1 MPAASAAPAT
11 YRLATGPEGL
21 RLAAVTPDG
30 DRPLLNGLSF
40 EAAWADGS
48 PAFATKGVGPTNE
61 EGARS
66 VTLEGPAAADAA
78 VTLRIEERP
87 RHLLLTWRITYRG
100 PKREFHGWTTGFRCH
115 FAAPPTSAS
124 TDTPI
129 LWRRPTGAYEWE
141 VVGDTPYPD
150 FEWQFRRVRWGSG
163 APELVVATDWYDAD
177 WIHGG
182 NVERASYH
190 RAGLPAESPAEV
202 VRRMA
207 IFVLPEA
214 GESGEALAAEAS
226 GRPAALVV
234 ETPHGFLFEPGTPV
248 TFALRARSL
257 EGSAPCRL
265 VWEVWDYYGER
276 VANGEEPLR
285 EPQWRTVPVRVSYP
299 KRGMLFLDARL
310 LPAAGEV
317 QGATLAPLH
326 TRRATFAVL
335 PRRPASPP
343 RLESPFGLAALIANP
358 ELYPDQPRL
367 EEVLSLV
374 QRIGV
379 RWLRTGFALKAELT
393 SEEQQA
399 IRRRFSLLKEHGI
412 ALHAQLGTG
421 LPKPEEVGGMKTALR
436 ATLGVLRGLSNHL
449 ELGNELNASVSAK
462 DYVERLL
469 RPSTEVIRK
478 ELPEARVFTMGL
490 GGVQLDWLRELEA
503 CGGLELVDVLS
514 IHPGSFPKAPEMF
527 NGWRGWFFPPQVV
540 DALAAARR
548 HGKRD
553 VWITEAY
560 SPTGPTRLGLDVRTS
575 ADYLVRTYVISL
587 ALGVKVIEWYQFQD
601 GTWYAQCPKPTDIE
615 HSFGIVHT
623 DLSPKPAY
631 VAFGVMTEKLEGF
644 RALGRLD
651 LGASDLY
658 GVRFARGDRVVDV
671 LWSYREKHEVD
682 LSGWPPER
690 YAHRSR
696 LPLEPW
702 QQRWVEAVRVKLPAA
717 GAVQVT
723 DLMGNTTTVKP
734 EGRAVR
740 LELSGSPLFV
750 EGLGKLRLQKAFWNP
765 ELFAE

>member
-1 MPAASAAPAT
+1 M
-11 YRLATGPEGL
+11 
-21 RLAAVTPDG
+21 
-30 DRPLLNGLSF
+30 
-40 EAAWADGS
+40 
-48 PAFATKGVGPTNE
+48 
-61 EGARS
+61 
-66 VTLEGPAAADAA
+66 
-78 VTLRIEERP
+78 
-87 RHLLLTWRITYRG
+87 
-100 PKREFHGWTTGFRCH
+100 TTGFLPLCG
-115 FAAPPTSAS
+115 AADSAS
-124 TDTPI
+124 TDTLI
-129 LWRRPTGAYEWE
+129 LRRRPTGAYEWE

-310 LPAAGEV
+310 LPAAGRYRSRSSAPPA
-317 QGATLAPLH
+317 GHLA
-326 TRRATFAVL
+326 AAAASGQ
-335 PRRPASPP
+335 PARLGSP
-343 RLESPFGLAALIANP
+343 GLAALIANP
-358 ELYPDQPRL
+358 NSPTNPDWRRCCPGTG
-367 EEVLSLV
+367 
-374 QRIGV
+374 IGV

-490 GGVQLDWLRELEA
+490 GVQLDWLRA
-503 CGGLELVDVLS
+503 GRGGGLELRTS
-514 IHPGSFPKAPEMF
+514 FIHPGSFRGAGDV
-527 NGWRGWFFPPQVV
+527 NGWRGWFFRPRWWMPCRRPP
-540 DALAAARR
+540 ARQTTSDHR
-548 HGKRD
+548 
-553 VWITEAY
+553 AY
-560 SPTGPTRLGLDVRTS
+560 SRRGRPGPDVRTS
-575 ADYLVRTYVISL
+575 ATPAYYVISL
-587 ALGVKVIEWYQFQD
+587 ALGEGDRVVSVQD
-601 GTWYAQCPKPTDIE
+601 GTWACPRPSPPISSTP
-615 HSFGIVHT
+615 SASST

-631 VAFGVMTEKLEGF
+631 VAFGVMT
-644 RALGRLD
+644 
-651 LGASDLY
+651 S
-658 GVRFARGDRVVDV
+658 
-671 LWSYREKHEVD
+671 
-682 LSGWPPER
+682 
-690 YAHRSR
+690 
-696 LPLEPW
+696 
-702 QQRWVEAVRVKLPAA
+702 
-717 GAVQVT
+717 
-723 DLMGNTTTVKP
+723 
-734 EGRAVR
+734 
-740 LELSGSPLFV
+740 
-750 EGLGKLRLQKAFWNP
+750 
-765 ELFAE
+765 